1 MKGSHF
7 FFFCLLLNVNVGTNF
22 GTEIL
27 ALTKVPPQQINF
39 FIPFILPRYYLTM
52 KVISH
57 GNLPASDYQAFI
69 LDL

>member
-7 FFFCLLLNVNVGTNF
+7 FGLLLNVNVGTNF

-27 ALTKVPPQQINF
+27 ALTKVPPQQISF